1 MAIDHVF
8 FDIGGV
14 LGTNGWDRRQRTE
27 AAKVFGLD
35 PEDFSQRHD
44 EVVDQFESGQMSLD
58 DYLDRT
64 VFVRPRS
71 FTPEDFRNFM
81 YGCSKPFPE
90 SLAVARALADLH
102 EARMTTTSNEGDELS
117 RYRIRLFGLTT
128 IFDTFIESAWI
139 GVRKPNPIFYERAL
153 AITAARAEHSIF
165 IDDREENLV
174 PARALGFHA
183 IHFES
188 ADQLKRELAAA
199 GLDIDNQPG

>member
-1 MAIDHVF
+1 MTIDHVF
-8 FDIGGV
+8 FDVGGV

-27 AAKVFGLD
+27 AAQVFGLD
-35 PEDFSQRHD
+35 VEDFSQRHE
-44 EVVDQFESGQMSLD
+44 EVVEAFESGQMSLD

-71 FTPEDFRNFM
+71 FTPEDFRKFM
-81 YGCSKPFPE
+81 YGCSKPFPD
-90 SLAVARALADLH
+90 SLAVAHALANSH
-102 EARMTTTSNEGDELS
+102 KARMSTTSNEADELS

-128 IFDTFIESAWI
+128 IFDTFIASAWI

-153 AITAARAEHSIF
+153 AITSARAERSIF

-174 PARALGFHA
+174 PARALGFHT

-188 ADQLKRELAAA
+188 ADQLKRDLAAA
-199 GLDIDNQPG
+199 GLDTDNQPG